1 MVLANSETNTKTCQY
16 TGFIILFFYSLNHKT
31 GFKEKAKIKIFK
43 LLYFA
48 LHAET
53 HLYADLHRLKD
64 WDSNEIRKQESNTM
78 KNY

>member
-16 TGFIILFFYSLNHKT
+16 TGFKLVLT
-31 GFKEKAKIKIFK
+31 GFKEKAKIKIFT

-53 HLYADLHRLKD
+53 RLYADLHCLKD

>member
-16 TGFIILFFYSLNHKT
+16 TGFIIVFFYSLHHET
-31 GFKEKAKIKIFK
+31 GFKEKAKIKIFT

-53 HLYADLHRLKD
+53 RMYA
-64 WDSNEIRKQESNTM
+64 NFTI
-78 KNY
+78 